1 MEDGLDA
8 GVAVPLVKSRTVT
21 AEQLA
26 LILCSKRPDAPPGRI
41 RGGGGDTG
49 GSVVGTRVFA
59 CGSRASDLGLARW
72 GGRVFSCAS
81 LLQPEPC
88 APAFHD
94 ITENKLVSSL
104 ASKCLNV
111 LDHSNNESYIE
122 LR

>member
-8 GVAVPLVKSRTVT
+8 GVAMPLVKSRTVT
-21 AEQLA
+21 AEHLA
-26 LILCSKRPDAPPGRI
+26 LILCSKRPDAPPAGI
-41 RGGGGDTG
+41 CGGGGDTG

-72 GGRVFSCAS
+72 GGRVFTS

-94 ITENKLVSSL
+94 IPENKWVSGL
-104 ASKCLNV
+104 ASKCLNS
-111 LDHSNNESYIE
+111 LDHSNNES
-122 LR
+122 